1 MSKTKKV
8 LIILLIIVVIAAIGI
23 YFYLKISKDKAEETL
38 KEYVSKINDEKYEEM
53 YDYLDEQ
60 SKQKI
65 TKDDFV
71 SRNKKI
77 YQGIDMSN
85 MQIEIKQIK

>member
-1 MSKTKKV
+1 
-8 LIILLIIVVIAAIGI
+8 
-23 YFYLKISKDKAEETL
+23 
-38 KEYVSKINDEKYEEM
+38 M

-85 MQIEIKQIK
+85 MQIEIKQIKISGAKIIITYRRR